1 MATLDGTRRSRR
13 ATQDLRD
20 RLGTAATTSERVR
33 GLNEVGLPASQIS
46 RAIGVSPSTLR
57 NWVAGQAEP
66 RLDAAIT
73 LDDLRAVTTVLLD
86 GGMEP
91 ERISKWLISRDA
103 RTRERPIDQIA
114 SRPTDVLTAAV
125 DMVMDDK
132 LANDEERAR

>member
-1 MATLDGTRRSRR
+1 
-13 ATQDLRD
+13 
-20 RLGTAATTSERVR
+20 
-33 GLNEVGLPASQIS
+33 
-46 RAIGVSPSTLR
+46 LR
-57 NWVAGQAEP
+57 NWSAGAEP

-91 ERISKWLISRDA
+91 ERIAYWLISRDPK
-103 RTRERPIDQIA
+103 TRERPIDQIA
-114 SRPTDVLTAAV
+114 SRPTAVLSAAV